1 MSEIDIKKTKEEIHD
16 QFAGLKDGLRQVA
29 KEETKGYVDVIL
41 KESVDKINDA
51 ISKSEDRLEALEKA
65 EAQKRGLRG
74 AAEVLERSPLA
85 KAMLQYMRNEEHLT
99 SAQKE
104 LLFQHKNMNGSS
116 DPQGGYLVLP
126 EMDTT
131 ITRIINETS
140 PIRSV
145 ATVQSI
151 SSDQLIIP
159 QQTDLPAAT
168 WTDVDTAPSETTA
181 ITWRQLTIKT
191 HELQAEPRISQQLL
205 DDAVIDVESYLMQ
218 TLAEAFDIAMN
229 TSYVTGTGVGQP
241 RGFLTYDAGTSWG
254 QVEQVVSGSAAAIT
268 AAGINNL
275 VYALKDGYLANAK
288 FLMKRDT
295 VRLIRLLVDG
305 NGNALW
311 SPAFGSE
318 PALIMGYPVVRAN
331 DMPAV
336 TTNTLPIAFGDWRRG
351 YTVVDRLGMRLLR
364 DPYTAKP
371 FVKFF
376 TTRRT
381 GGGVVNYEA
390 IKIQKCST

>member
-1 MSEIDIKKTKEEIHD
+1 MSELDIKKVKEEIHD
-16 QFAGLKDGLRQVA
+16 QFAGLKDGLKQVA
-29 KEETKGYVDVIL
+29 QAEIKGYVDPLL
-41 KESVDKINDA
+41 KEQVDRINDA
-51 ISKSEDRLEALEKA
+51 LSKNEDRLEAVEKA

-74 AAEVLERSPLA
+74 AAEMLEKSPLA
-85 KAMLQYMRNEEHLT
+85 KAMLQYIRNEEHLT
-99 SAQKE
+99 AEQKTI
-104 LLFQHKNMNGSS
+104 LMQHKNMNGSS
-116 DPQGGYLVLP
+116 DPAGGYLVLP

-151 SSDQLIIP
+151 SSDQLQIP
-159 QQTDLPAAT
+159 QQTDLPAAA
-168 WTDVDTAPSETTA
+168 WSDVDVSNGETTA
-181 ITWRQLTIKT
+181 ITWKQLTIKAF
-191 HELQAEPRISQQLL
+191 ELQAEPRISQQLL
-205 DDAVIDVESYLMQ
+205 DDSVVDVESYLMQ
-218 TLAEAFDIAMN
+218 VLAEAFDITMN
-229 TSYVTGTGVGQP
+229 TAYVAGTGVGQP

-254 QVEQVVSGSAAAIT
+254 QVEQIVSGSASALT
-268 AAGINNL
+268 AAGINSL
-275 VYALKDGYLANAK
+275 VYALKDGYLPNAK
-288 FLMKRDT
+288 FLMRRNT
-295 VRLIRLLVDG
+295 VSLIRLLTDG

-318 PALIMGYPVVRAN
+318 PATLMGYPVIRAA

-351 YTVVDRLGMRLLR
+351 YTIVDRLGMRLLR

-390 IKIQKCST
+390 IKLLKCST